1 MVKRVKGRGERKAEY
16 PSSSPFAYCPF
27 SSFVLLS
34 LLILLFV
41 FGACAPS
48 NSSTKGD
55 GSSMGNDQKG
65 APVVYAALGDST
77 GVGVGAKDGG
87 YVARLFARIKRERPA
102 SSLTN
107 VCVSGAETE
116 DVLRAQ
122 IKLALAARPTLI
134 TLGIGI
140 NDVGHGVT
148 LERFSGNYEEIITRL
163 KAGSSAPIVITNI
176 PDISLAPA
184 IPAIMRDEVYRRVNL
199 FNEQIKEIA
208 SRHELIVVDAY
219 TATRDV
225 ISSHPEFF
233 SDDGFHPS
241 DEGYERWAE
250 MMWPT
255 VESAIG

>member
-1 MVKRVKGRGERKAEY
+1 M
-16 PSSSPFAYCPF
+16 S
-27 SSFVLLS
+27 
-34 LLILLFV
+34 
-41 FGACAPS
+41 
-48 NSSTKGD
+48 
-55 GSSMGNDQKG
+55 NDQKG
-65 APVVYAALGDST
+65 APVIYAALGDST
-77 GVGVGAKDGG
+77 GVGVGARNGG

-116 DVLRAQ
+116 DVLRGQ
-122 IKLALAARPTLI
+122 IRPALAARPTLI

-148 LERFSGNYEEIITRL
+148 LERFSSNYEEIIKRL
-163 KAGSSAPIVITNI
+163 RAESSAPIVITNI

-184 IPAIMRDEVYRRVNL
+184 IPSVMRADVYRRVNL
-199 FNEQIKEIA
+199 FNERIKEIA
-208 SRHELIVVDAY
+208 ERHGLRVVDAY
-219 TATRDV
+219 TVTREV
-225 ISSHPEFF
+225 IQSHPEFF

-255 VESAIG
+255 VKSAIGG